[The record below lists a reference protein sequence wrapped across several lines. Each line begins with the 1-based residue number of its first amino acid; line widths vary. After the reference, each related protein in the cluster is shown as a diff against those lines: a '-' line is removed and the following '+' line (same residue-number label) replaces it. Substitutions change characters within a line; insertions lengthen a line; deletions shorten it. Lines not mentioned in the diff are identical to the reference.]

1 MRVLADWRS
10 VRIQVM
16 NCEEC
21 KDLLGVFMDN
31 EIGADQA
38 SDVRMHLAFC
48 TECAHVCEDLTSILD
63 VCRSDSPAEIVPPNS
78 QALWCR
84 INNIIESEI
93 KPVPVPVEE
102 SRGRFWRL
110 SFVQLAGAV
119 ILIAVI
125 SSVVTVLAVRRYT
138 QPPADDF
145 TARSAATQTTF
156 EKLLGRVGLTET
168 PTQARL
174 RQAKEREAAIDYWNA
189 RVQAR
194 RIQWDRTTREAFD
207 RNLRVIEESVNDYT
221 AILQQDPEDDLSGEM
236 LDSVLNDK
244 VNLLRDFSDL

>member
-1 MRVLADWRS
+1 
-10 VRIQVM
+10 
-16 NCEEC
+16 
-21 KDLLGVFMDN
+21 MDN
-31 EIGADQA
+31 ELDESQA

-48 TECAHVCEDLTSILD
+48 PECAHVCEDLTSIMD
-63 VCRSDSPAEIVPPNS
+63 VCKTESPNEIVPPNP

-84 INNIIESEI
+84 INNIIESEANPAPI
-93 KPVPVPVEE
+93 PVEE
-102 SRGRFWRL
+102 ARGRFWRL
-110 SFVQLAGAV
+110 SFPQLAAAV
-119 ILIAVI
+119 LLIAVVSSLVTFVAIRTI
-125 SSVVTVLAVRRYT
+125 SPS
-138 QPPADDF
+138 ADDF

-156 EKLLGRVGLTET
+156 EKLLSKVGLVET

-174 RQAKEREAAIDYWNA
+174 RQTKEREATIEYWNT

-194 RIQWDRTTREAFD
+194 RSQWDRATREAFD

-244 VNLLRDFSDL
+244 VNLLRDFADL

>member
-1 MRVLADWRS
+1 
-10 VRIQVM
+10 M
-16 NCEEC
+16 NCDEC
-21 KDLLGVFMDN
+21 KNLIGVFMDN
-31 EIGADQA
+31 ELDESQA

-48 TECAHVCEDLTSILD
+48 PECAHVCEDLTSIMD
-63 VCRSDSPAEIVPPNS
+63 VCKTESPNEIVPPNP

-84 INNIIESEI
+84 INNIIESEANPAPI
-93 KPVPVPVEE
+93 PVEE
-102 SRGRFWRL
+102 ARGRFWRL
-110 SFVQLAGAV
+110 SFPQLAAAV
-119 ILIAVI
+119 LLIAVVSSLVTFVAIRKFI
-125 SSVVTVLAVRRYT
+125 S
-138 QPPADDF
+138 PPADDF

-156 EKLLGRVGLTET
+156 EKLLSKVGLVET

-174 RQAKEREAAIDYWNA
+174 RQTKEREATIEYWNT

-194 RIQWDRTTREAFD
+194 RSQWDRATREAFD

-244 VNLLRDFSDL
+244 VNLLRDFADL